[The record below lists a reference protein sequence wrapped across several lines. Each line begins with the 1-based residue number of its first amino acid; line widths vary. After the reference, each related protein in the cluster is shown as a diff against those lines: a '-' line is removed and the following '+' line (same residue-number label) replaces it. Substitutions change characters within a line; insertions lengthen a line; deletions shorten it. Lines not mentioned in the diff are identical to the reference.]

1 MRNSLSPAAIRFAT
15 DVEVV
20 TGRDGR
26 TLLLGGSPLRMMRLT
41 EAGARWV
48 GDGTG
53 TRSVTPG
60 AVERLA
66 WRMIDA
72 GIAAPV
78 IAAIPTEP
86 DEMMEPVES
95 LRPAD
100 PAEPRE
106 RSAGTD
112 ASGGAEG
119 SDGTNASGRTEGWGR
134 AEELTVVIPVRDRAD
149 ELDAALAALALDDE
163 RPRVVVVDDA
173 SDDPDA
179 VAAVAAAHG
188 AAVVRQATNG
198 GPAAARNAGLAHVDT
213 PLVAFL
219 DSDVVASPGWWRPL
233 VALCRLDRVAVA
245 APRVAAAAERGTW
258 GERYEAMS
266 SPLDLGPVAAP
277 IVPGSRVAYVP
288 AAALVARV
296 DALRSVGGFDV
307 ALRFGEDVDLWWRLV
322 EAGWRLRYEPAV
334 IVHHRVRSTAREAW
348 RQRVGY
354 GGSAAALDRR
364 HPRSVPA
371 VRLTTRTAASAGAL
385 VASPPL
391 GALATALAVADSAR
405 RLRAAGLP
413 GASAARR
420 AIGAQLGQLDAAI
433 RALIRPW
440 WPITIALCAAVGLAG
455 SRGRAGS
462 RGSAGSLLRAGSRG
476 RARSPR
482 GARSALRRLAVA
494 IAAQRLMSWS
504 RATGRA
510 TGTRPPGTR
519 PLDPVTWSVLSLAD
533 DVAYSVGVWR
543 GVVRERRL
551 GPLAAELRN

>member
-1 MRNSLSPAAIRFAT
+1 MSNAAGPGAIRFAA

-20 TGRDGR
+20 TGSDGR

-53 TRSVTPG
+53 IRSITPG
-60 AVERLA
+60 AVDRLA

-72 GIAAPV
+72 GIAVPV
-78 IAAIPTEP
+78 IDAIPAE
-86 DEMMEPVES
+86 
-95 LRPAD
+95 AD
-100 PAEPRE
+100 
-106 RSAGTD
+106 
-112 ASGGAEG
+112 
-119 SDGTNASGRTEGWGR
+119 EGWGR
-134 AEELTVVIPVRDRAD
+134 AGDLTVVIPVRDRAD
-149 ELDAALAALALDDE
+149 ELHAALAALALDAE
-163 RPRVVVVDDA
+163 APRIVIVDDA

-188 AAVVRQATNG
+188 ASVVRLATNG

-245 APRVAAAAERGTW
+245 APRVAAAAQRGTR
-258 GERYEAMS
+258 GQRYEAMS
-266 SPLDLGPVAAP
+266 SPLDLGPIAAP
-277 IVPGSRVAYVP
+277 IAPGSRVAYVP
-288 AAALVARV
+288 AAALVARS
-296 DALRSVGGFDV
+296 DALRSVGAFDV
-307 ALRFGEDVDLWWRLV
+307 SLRFGEDVDLWWRLAD
-322 EAGWRLRYEPAV
+322 AGWRLRYEPAV
-334 IVHHRVRSTAREAW
+334 IVHHRVRPTAREAW

-405 RLRAAGLP
+405 GLRTAGLP

-420 AIGAQLGQLDAAI
+420 ATGAHVAQIDAAI

-440 WPITIALCAAVGLAG
+440 WPLTVALCAASRLARSSHGHRSLHGAG
-455 SRGRAGS
+455 SRGRAS
-462 RGSAGSLLRAGSRG
+462 STHSAGSSH
-476 RARSPR
+476 
-482 GARSALRRLAVA
+482 GAHSALRRLAVA
-494 IAAQRLMSWS
+494 IAAQRLVSWRRAARRATGS
-504 RATGRA
+504 ATGRA
-510 TGTRPPGTR
+510 APGTR
-519 PLDPVTWSVLSLAD
+519 PLDPVTWSVLSVAD